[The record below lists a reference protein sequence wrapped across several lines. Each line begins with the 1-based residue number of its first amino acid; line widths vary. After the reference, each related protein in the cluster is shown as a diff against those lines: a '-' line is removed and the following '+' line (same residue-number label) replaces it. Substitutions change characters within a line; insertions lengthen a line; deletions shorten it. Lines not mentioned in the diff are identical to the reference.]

1 MGLTHLTYLNN
12 LGTGV
17 APNPAQAPP
26 GHLKPRWG
34 GKWEMICRCLRCV
47 TSVSM
52 AHLNEAFDQDAICCA
67 VNTNTQPSTPTRGG
81 RQPADDLASYAH
93 GGAAGKDGTAG
104 GGGRSR
110 VRRASPAGCF
120 SPGPICE
127 YCSCHDVR
135 VLCNHQPAAAGP
147 NHTLYRVNVFLLTR
161 ATVVAEVAGE
171 ISESRNARARRM
183 RRGGQRRGQ
192 RHLNLLV
199 KMLRRRS
206 SCHHR
211 YRHCRGVNGKT

>member
-1 MGLTHLTYLNN
+1 MTCAVLTWMIHRRPAQVFLPMMRRTGMGLTHLAYLNN

-17 APNPAQAPP
+17 APNPAPAPP

-104 GGGRSR
+104 GGGGGGRSR
-110 VRRASPAGCF
+110 VRQASPAGCF

-127 YCSCHDVR
+127 HCSCHDVR
-135 VLCNHQPAAAGP
+135 VLCIPPA
-147 NHTLYRVNVFLLTR
+147 
-161 ATVVAEVAGE
+161 
-171 ISESRNARARRM
+171 
-183 RRGGQRRGQ
+183 RGG
-192 RHLNLLV
+192 
-199 KMLRRRS
+199 RS
-206 SCHHR
+206 KPHTVQ
-211 YRHCRGVNGKT
+211 G